1 MLQAQPRHPW
11 YDAEIPVIK
20 AHEFH
25 YSALKDLP
33 DDLDYAYT
41 IKRGTGIDG
50 MNDGI
55 IMHNLVANYS
65 HLRRT
70 DLCSWVD
77 DFVAFVVQCK
87 LKKIPGKI

>member
-1 MLQAQPRHPW
+1 MLQAQARHPW
-11 YDAEIPVIK
+11 YDAQPPDIK

-25 YSALKDLP
+25 YSALEGLP
-33 DDLDYAYT
+33 ENLEYAYT

-50 MNDGI
+50 LNDGI
-55 IMHNLVANYS
+55 ILHNLVANYS

-77 DFVAFVVQCK
+77 DFVSFVVKCK
-87 LKKIPGKI
+87 LTKPQSEI